1 MRRSPV
7 AGVTA
12 WRALLG
18 WPRRRWAVAAAWAI
32 GTVLVVGLPTA
43 MIPNPVFGRDVPT
56 TWWAWPVLVVT
67 AVLGGLLALG
77 YAGALQWFAPVQP
90 VLGVIGLVLLVW
102 ALDRRLRGEIACALP
117 VQRSRPGEPVSA

>member
-1 MRRSPV
+1 MARRSASTDAPV
-7 AGVTA
+7 GQPPPPDDVDHRVT
-12 WRALLG
+12 G
-18 WPRRRWAVAAAWAI
+18 AA
-32 GTVLVVGLPTA
+32 VGLA
-43 MIPNPVFGRDVPT
+43 
-56 TWWAWPVLVVT
+56 
-67 AVLGGLLALG
+67 LLALG